1 MRLARAD
8 LMLLGLSAGSYL
20 RGGWLAYVVSSAALL
35 YMIYAVRQISII
47 HRLDAPRLDLYLSAL
62 GVVEDGTAVLAL
74 PQVST
79 WALPLFFDPS
89 RGVRAYL
96 IYPEPDLK
104 NPETQIGLQI
114 LDALERGGQTGAVYI
129 LAEAPRPGAQYSG
142 DVLRLV
148 PRLQSLLSQCVPVYG
163 GVLFRCG

>member
-1 MRLARAD
+1 
-8 LMLLGLSAGSYL
+8 MLLGLSAGSSL
-20 RGGWLAYVVSSAALL
+20 RRGWLAYAVSSAALL
-35 YMIYAVRQISII
+35 YMIFAVWQIPII
-47 HRLDAPRLDLYLSAL
+47 YRLDAPRLVLYLSAL
-62 GVVEDGTAVLAL
+62 GVVEDGAAVLAL

-89 RGVRAYL
+89 RSVRAYL
-96 IYPEPDLK
+96 IYPELDPK
-104 NPETQIGLQI
+104 NPETQVGLQI
-114 LDALERGGQTGAVYI
+114 LDALERGEQTGAVYI
-129 LAEAPRPGAQYSG
+129 LAEAPRPGGQYSG

>member
-1 MRLARAD
+1 
-8 LMLLGLSAGSYL
+8 
-20 RGGWLAYVVSSAALL
+20 VVSSAALL
-35 YMIYAVRQISII
+35 YMIFAVWQIPII

-62 GVVEDGTAVLAL
+62 GVVEDGATVLAL

-114 LDALERGGQTGAVYI
+114 LDALERGEQTGAVYI
-129 LAEAPRPGAQYSG
+129 LAEAPRPGGQYSG